1 MGYIKPLS
9 IVFVK
14 KVELTSILSYLE
26 KFLCFSSMLDDTLQT
41 REKRFFSW
49 SAGCIIQV
57 ILIIQEQTNENILF

>member
-26 KFLCFSSMLDDTLQT
+26 KFLCFSSMLYDTLQT
-41 REKRFFSW
+41 RENRFFSW
-49 SAGCIIQV
+49 SAGYIIQV
-57 ILIIQEQTNENILF
+57 ILIIQEQTDENILF